1 MRYLG
6 VVAGNI
12 KYSYL
17 IMRELKRLKIP
28 FELLGEGEP
37 LPPHLSAII
46 SCSPRRGCGKV
57 VVFDGDARSTVLRA
71 LSASTGRERFREVV
85 VGIDPGESTGVAI
98 IADGGFVE
106 TYVVARERLGEEAG
120 KILET
125 YPAERFLFRVGR
137 GRSAGDLIPKLRL
150 DPRARVELVEETR
163 TELPPAFRRRGL
175 RKDAKSALAIAL
187 SGGGAWIGRDSGGG
201 GMDRKRSRSM
211 DRSRGRE
218 RESGRGMD
226 MDMDMDMSG
235 SRGGG
240 G

>member
-17 IMRELKRLKIP
+17 VMRELKRLNIP
-28 FELLGEGEP
+28 FELLGEGDP

-46 SCSPRRGCGKV
+46 SCSPRGGGGKA

-71 LSASTGRERFREVV
+71 ISASTGRERFGEVV
-85 VGIDPGESTGVAI
+85 IGIDPGESTGLAI

-106 TYVVARERLGEEAG
+106 AYTVARERVGEEVG
-120 KILET
+120 KILGS

-137 GRSAGDLIPKLRL
+137 GRSAGDLIPKLRS
-150 DPRARVELVEETR
+150 DPRARVELVEETK

-175 RKDAKSALAIAL
+175 RKDTKSALAIAL
-187 SGGGAWIGRDSGGG
+187 SGGGIG
-201 GMDRKRSRSM
+201 
-211 DRSRGRE
+211 
-218 RESGRGMD
+218 SGRGT
-226 MDMDMDMSG
+226 G
-235 SRGGG
+235 GRGRGG
-240 G
+240 